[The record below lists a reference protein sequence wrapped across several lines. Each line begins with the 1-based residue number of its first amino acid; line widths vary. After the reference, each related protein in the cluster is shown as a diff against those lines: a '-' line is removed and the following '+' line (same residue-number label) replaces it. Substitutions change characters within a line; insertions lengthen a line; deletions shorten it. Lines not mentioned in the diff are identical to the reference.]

1 MAKAL
6 GVPMADL
13 VGEPSVKGN
22 GKAKAKAEPKAGPRR
37 PRNPPRKPAQTGDG
51 LPGLSGTA
59 ASGPAPERCQNPRE
73 RAVLRRAGGGGGGR
87 GGRAP
92 ARVGGR
98 RGRVAGG
105 RPRLGC

>member
-13 VGEPSVKGN
+13 VGEPQVKGN

-37 PRNPPRKPAQTGDG
+37 PRNPPRKPAPDRGG

-59 ASGPAPERCQNPRE
+59 ASGPAAERCQNPRE
-73 RAVLRRAGGGGGGR
+73 QAVLRPAAAGPGWTAADPGWT
-87 GGRAP
+87 A
-92 ARVGGR
+92 
-98 RGRVAGG
+98 AGPG
-105 RPRLGC
+105 W